1 MAPPLG
7 RQDSIISIDSM
18 PNCGMPPH
26 PPFVS
31 YAEALSTQRVGE
43 VVCFWPAPNF
53 GQIMGL
59 NLSEDLFF
67 FALHLILGKKS
78 DLFWVEQVLILIF
91 VLLKFFKVPA
101 PSFQNPAYA
110 TD

>member
-1 MAPPLG
+1 MCFKLFLIEHWGVVRGGIGPWPPPLG

-18 PNCGMPPH
+18 PNCVMPPH

-67 FALHLILGKKS
+67 FL
-78 DLFWVEQVLILIF
+78 LF
-91 VLLKFFKVPA
+91 
-101 PSFQNPAYA
+101 
-110 TD
+110 T